1 MPYVWYILGYKIN
14 TSIVNNLKDKFKTK
28 AAVSNNDMKNKILKF
43 CNDNQIQ
50 LPKIGEDNIR
60 KMNEEIKP
68 ELIEVAL
75 NNLNKKYAGGSDNI
89 PTKLLINLFKKKT
102 KNINKNSVK

>member
-1 MPYVWYILGYKIN
+1 
-14 TSIVNNLKDKFKTK
+14 
-28 AAVSNNDMKNKILKF
+28 MKNKILKF

-50 LPKIGEDNIR
+50 LPKIGEDSIK

-75 NNLNKKYAGGSDNI
+75 NNLNKNSAGGSNNI
-89 PTKLLINLFKKKT
+89 PTKLLLNLIKKIPRTLTKT
-102 KNINKNSVK
+102 L